1 MAVPM
6 VVTLDGTSRGL
17 TLHKTQL
24 TLSNVLEE
32 RKAEVLKLS
41 KQPIF
46 LLSDMALS
54 RNSPTHL
61 QNETLVKSFFIL
73 ITVGNATRLCMM
85 DGNWADPDVLE
96 CESQQFLQIL
106 LQVTST
112 ILYKHDCHSF

>member
-6 VVTLDGTSRGL
+6 VVTPDGTSRGL
-17 TLHKTQL
+17 TQHETQL
-24 TLSNVLEE
+24 TISNVLEE

-61 QNETLVKSFFIL
+61 QNETLVKS
-73 ITVGNATRLCMM
+73 
-85 DGNWADPDVLE
+85 
-96 CESQQFLQIL
+96 
-106 LQVTST
+106 
-112 ILYKHDCHSF
+112 